1 MVNWKLG
8 DGPRVNAPWASPRA
22 GRTAYRARRA
32 RLGRTNAG
40 RARGSGA
47 RAYNQLFWAQSW
59 PCFQE
64 LELPRASSKP
74 FSSCCARSELV
85 PSAWAGIRPGA
96 CLCGLGVKRRPR
108 EGARTILSPSSTTPQ
123 GASDVCRGAEAG
135 EENIFWESHAAS
147 YLNESAVS
155 LVPAAHNPRAPCW
168 REHRPRGCPWD
179 GHTGTGYRGESLLR
193 AAPSPPRRPRAR

>member
-108 EGARTILSPSSTTPQ
+108 EGARTILSPSSTTRALPMCVVAPRQ
-123 GASDVCRGAEAG
+123 GKKISSAKSP
-135 EENIFWESHAAS
+135 AS
-147 YLNESAVS
+147 YLIESAVS
-155 LVPAAHNPRAPCW
+155 WSPAVPAHNPRAPCW

>member
-1 MVNWKLG
+1 MDDVRRERDRAVVHRAGDPDTRVLVDGYLERRRAGVRERKLVNWKLG

-40 RARGSGA
+40 RARGYGA

-135 EENIFWESHAAS
+135 EENIFSQIS
-147 YLNESAVS
+147 
-155 LVPAAHNPRAPCW
+155 R
-168 REHRPRGCPWD
+168 
-179 GHTGTGYRGESLLR
+179 LL
-193 AAPSPPRRPRAR
+193 SD